1 MFNLLNNNLKIERLK
16 MKFLKFKIQG
26 DFATFKRGT
35 TVNDTTELV
44 LSYDYMPL
52 TALKGFIGAILGYEG
67 LAQATKTGKIEY
79 MDKLSNAKIAVIPNR
94 PTKFKQRIT
103 NTTGFGNNGATMIL
117 EQQVLDGIDYTVY
130 ISNFDDYDKF
140 KDMMFKNKTTYPLTL
155 GRKGFTASYSEV
167 EEVDVEFHES
177 SYLAGKV
184 KGFMNPQALHSI
196 LDDEDY
202 STVRLPFLYKNMLY
216 EFENYVLTNEE
227 VTYLGDLIIYGD
239 DAISIFWINLRGFRT
254 M

>member
-1 MFNLLNNNLKIERLK
+1 

-35 TVNDTTELV
+35 TVNDTTELI
-44 LSYDYMPL
+44 LSHDYMPL

-67 LAQATKTGKIEY
+67 LSQATKTGKIEY

-103 NTTGFGNNGATMIL
+103 NTTGFGNKGATMIL

-130 ISNFDDYDKF
+130 ISNFDDYDKL
-140 KDMMFKNKTTYPLTL
+140 KDMILNNKTVYPLVL

-184 KGFMNPQALHSI
+184 KGFMG
-196 LDDEDY
+196 LDYLRTNLEDEDY
-202 STVRLPFLYKNMLY
+202 SDVRLPYSYENMLY
-216 EFENYVLTNEE
+216 KHKGYVLTN
-227 VTYLGDLIIYGD
+227 VNVGYCGDIIIDGSD
-239 DAISIFWINLRGFRT
+239 VISIFD
-254 M
+254 

>member
-1 MFNLLNNNLKIERLK
+1 MFNLLNNNLKIERSK
-16 MKFLKFKIQG
+16 MKFLKFKIKG

-67 LAQATKTGKIEY
+67 LAQAVKTGKIEY

-94 PTKFKQRIT
+94 PTKFKQKIT
-103 NTTGFGNNGATMIL
+103 NTTGFGNKGATMIL

-130 ISNFDDYDKF
+130 ISNFDDYDKL
-140 KDMMFKNKTTYPLTL
+140 KDMMFKNKTAYPLVL

-167 EEVDVEFHES
+167 EEVDVEFHEYPS
-177 SYLAGKV
+177 NFGRKI
-184 KGFMNPQALHSI
+184 KGFMNTQVLYSI
-196 LDDEDY
+196 LDDENY
-202 STVRLPFLYKNMLY
+202 SDVILPYSYENMLY
-216 EFENYVLTNEE
+216 EFGNYILTNEE
-227 VTYLGDLIIYGD
+227 VTYLGDLIIDGD
-239 DAISIFWINLRGFRT
+239 DAISIFD
-254 M
+254 